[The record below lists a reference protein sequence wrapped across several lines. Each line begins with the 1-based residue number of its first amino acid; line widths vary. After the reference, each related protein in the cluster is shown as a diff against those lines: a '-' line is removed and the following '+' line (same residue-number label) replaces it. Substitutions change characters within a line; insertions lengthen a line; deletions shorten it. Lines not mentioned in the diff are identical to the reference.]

1 MKKILAIAV
10 AALMTVALCI
20 SASALHHTSPDQILA
35 GSDGHDLASVG
46 GNNAAG
52 TDIGAITE
60 ESFYFW
66 GWHSTEVEG
75 GIVEFGYRYGDVTVL
90 GSPKFY
96 HDNSNDAGKAD
107 NDTIASQCGGVG
119 ESVRFRI
126 EVPVL
131 KGEQEVVAVV
141 KLADGT
147 VEDMWTVKYSA
158 ENGRTLADIT
168 PKADDPAPAD
178 PTPADN
184 PGTADA
190 SVIAIAAVACIALA
204 GVVVAKKVK

>member
-10 AALMTVALCI
+10 VALMTVALCI
-20 SASALHHTSPDQILA
+20 SASALHHTSADQVMA

-46 GNNAAG
+46 NNNAAG
-52 TDIGAITE
+52 TELGAITE
-60 ESFYFW
+60 ESFFIW

-75 GIVEFGYRYGDVTVL
+75 GITEFGYRYGDVTVL

-96 HDNSNDAGKAD
+96 HDNSTDAGKAD

-131 KGEQEVVAVV
+131 KGDQEVVAVV

-158 ENGRTLADIT
+158 ENGKTLEDIT
-168 PKADDPAPAD
+168 PKADDPAPVD
-178 PTPADN
+178 PTPSN
-184 PGTADA
+184 PDTADA

-204 GVVVAKKVK
+204 GVVVAKKVR

>member
-10 AALMTVALCI
+10 VALMTVALCI
-20 SASALHHTSPDQILA
+20 SASALHNTSADQILA
-35 GSDGHDLASVG
+35 GSDGHDLAAF
-46 GNNAAG
+46 GNNDKAG
-52 TDIGAITE
+52 TDLGAITE
-60 ESFYFW
+60 ESFFFW

-96 HDNSNDAGKAD
+96 HDNSDAAGKQD
-107 NDTIASQCGGVG
+107 NDTIASQCAGVG

-131 KGEQEVVAVV
+131 KGDQEVVAVV

-158 ENGRTLADIT
+158 ENGKTLADIT
-168 PKADDPAPAD
+168 PKADDPA
-178 PTPADN
+178 TPGTTPSN
-184 PGTADA
+184 PDTADA

>member
-131 KGEQEVVAVV
+131 KGPSSTPPKTARPLRTSPPRLTIPLPRIPLPPTTPVPLTLPSSPSPLS
-141 KLADGT
+141 LA
-147 VEDMWTVKYSA
+147 
-158 ENGRTLADIT
+158 
-168 PKADDPAPAD
+168 
-178 PTPADN
+178 
-184 PGTADA
+184 
-190 SVIAIAAVACIALA
+190 
-204 GVVVAKKVK
+204 

>member
-10 AALMTVALCI
+10 VALMTVALCI

-75 GIVEFGYRYGDVTVL
+75 GITEFGYRYGDVTVL

-158 ENGRTLADIT
+158 ENGKTLEDIT
-168 PKADDPAPAD
+168 PVTDDPE
-178 PTPADN
+178 TPAEN
-184 PGTADA
+184 PKTADA
-190 SVIAIAAVACIALA
+190 SIIAITAVACVALA
-204 GVVVAKKVK
+204 GVVVAKKVR

>member
-10 AALMTVALCI
+10 VALMTVALCI
-20 SASALHHTSPDQILA
+20 SASALHNTSADQILA
-35 GSDGHDLASVG
+35 GSDGHDLAAF
-46 GNNAAG
+46 GNNPVAG
-52 TDIGAITE
+52 TELGAITE
-60 ESFYFW
+60 ENIVVW

-75 GIVEFGYRYGDVTVL
+75 GIDCFGYRYGDVTVL

-96 HDNSNDAGKAD
+96 HDNSDAAGKQD

-126 EVPVL
+126 TVPVL
-131 KGEQEVVAVV
+131 KGDQEVVAVV

-147 VEDMWTVKYSA
+147 VEDMWTIKYSA
-158 ENGRTLADIT
+158 ENGKTLADIT
-168 PKADDPAPAD
+168 PKADDPK
-178 PTPADN
+178 TPAEN
-184 PGTADA
+184 PKTADA
-190 SVIAIAAVACIALA
+190 SIIAITAVACVALA

>member
-10 AALMTVALCI
+10 VALMTVALCI
-20 SASALHHTSPDQILA
+20 SASALHHTSADQVMA
-35 GSDGHDLASVG
+35 GSDGHDLAAV
-46 GNNAAG
+46 GNNPVAG
-52 TDIGAITE
+52 TELGAITE
-60 ESFYFW
+60 ESIVVW

-75 GIVEFGYRYGDVTVL
+75 GITEFGYRYGDVTVL

-96 HDNSNDAGKAD
+96 HDNSNDAGKQD

-158 ENGRTLADIT
+158 ENGKTLEDIT
-168 PKADDPAPAD
+168 PKADDPAPTD
-178 PTPADN
+178 PTPSN
-184 PGTADA
+184 PDTADA